1 MTAPL
6 LSLFLRIRITM
17 YYDDHNPLTFMRNTR
32 EHKDGTTEGRPALQS
47 SRKWRNRGLGE
58 VCRIVRVPNPTKLT
72 EAPEKGPSD
81 EVCRARKRPSATPK
95 GAQTA

>member
-47 SRKWRNRGLGE
+47 SRKWRKRGPRRGLSD
-58 VCRIVRVPNPTKLT
+58 CSR
-72 EAPEKGPSD
+72 PESD
-81 EVCRARKRPSATPK
+81 KAHGSAGK
-95 GAQTA
+95 GALRRGL